1 LLAFSG
7 EPECPRSPYP
17 KEIEEKSERWF
28 FLKLHGLTACPKRNS
43 KTMTCNIPPYKRTFS
58 THFSLSSL
66 QIVQRSRETTVQVI
80 ALPEGGYDPAEDL
93 PFRLHAQLK
102 MMN

>member
-1 LLAFSG
+1 
-7 EPECPRSPYP
+7 
-17 KEIEEKSERWF
+17 
-28 FLKLHGLTACPKRNS
+28 
-43 KTMTCNIPPYKRTFS
+43 MTCNIPPYKRTFS

-102 MMN
+102 MMNQPFRNSNGTLLVLSWEESNVK